1 MMTLRLIQDFMNGKT
16 KNEIDAAVESG
27 KFSFDT
33 DKYQIVSSKNTCSG
47 YMADLMPCYKNE
59 MHEMLGRK
67 SLSMDAYMKLDAI
80 LSDGFELDREYEEE
94 LYVRRADILYGTGK
108 RMVKVYCF
116 KKDNLAAETDTDGT
130 EDALNKESFREL
142 ILFGKNLVKG
152 SISMARNRSDAFEAE
167 SDEIISRQDFVME
180 LFGTDR
186 KNAAF
191 VTTMLQKKADD
202 EFDEIVENLYD
213 YALLVMNSLSICS
226 QDEWWNEYILK
237 GNHMGKIRNF
247 LFSIALPDETMKKN
261 LALLFNRNIPPM
273 TSNDEEHENKVYIW
287 KVNNVRSVLTACM
300 KKELEDVLWENDIQ
314 KYRKFVNSLGKYEG
328 GATCDIGSLVSL
340 TGMEKEVVNF
350 ILQHGD
356 KEDFVRYVTR
366 TFYDSDKNEKYEFS
380 LGDAAEKAYQKLS
393 ADGKTDVPVSYKYLK
408 RFGISRL

>member
-27 KFSFDT
+27 RFSFDT

-273 TSNDEEHENKVYIW
+273 TSNDEERENKVYIW

>member
-27 KFSFDT
+27 RFSFDT

-226 QDEWWNEYILK
+226 QDEWWNGYILK

-273 TSNDEEHENKVYIW
+273 TSNDEERENKVYIW

>member
-1 MMTLRLIQDFMNGKT
+1 MMTLRLIQDFMNGKS
-16 KNEIDAAVESG
+16 KSEIDEAVESG
-27 KFSFDT
+27 KLSFDT
-33 DKYQIVSSKNTCSG
+33 GKYQIVSSENTYSG

-94 LYVRRADILYGTGK
+94 LYVRRADILHGTGK

-116 KKDNLAAETDTDGT
+116 KKDALAVETDADGLDD
-130 EDALNKESFREL
+130 ELNKESFREL

-152 SISMARNRSDAFEAE
+152 SISMARNKSDAFEAE
-167 SDEIISRQDFVME
+167 SDEVISRQDFVIE

-191 VTTMLQKKADD
+191 VTTMLQKKTDD

-213 YALLVMNSLSICS
+213 YALLVMNNLSICS
-226 QDEWWNEYILK
+226 QDEWWNEHILK
-237 GNHMGKIRNF
+237 GQYVGKIRNL

-261 LALLFNRNIPPM
+261 LSMLFNRNIPPIP
-273 TSNDEEHENKVYIW
+273 SNDEGRENKVYRW
-287 KVNNVRSVLTACM
+287 KVNNVRSILTACM

-328 GATCDIGSLVSL
+328 GATCDIGSLASL

-356 KEDFVRYVTR
+356 REDFVRYVTR

-380 LGDAAEKAYQKLS
+380 LGDIAEKAYQALS
-393 ADGKTDVPVSYKYLK
+393 ADGKTDAPVSYMYLK
-408 RFGISRL
+408 KFGIRKL

>member
-27 KFSFDT
+27 RFSFDT

-273 TSNDEEHENKVYIW
+273 TSNDEERENKVYIW

-340 TGMEKEVVNF
+340 IGMEKEVVNF

>member
-27 KFSFDT
+27 RFSFDT

-94 LYVRRADILYGTGK
+94 LYVRRADILYGAGK

-273 TSNDEEHENKVYIW
+273 TSNDEERENKVYIW

>member
-27 KFSFDT
+27 RFSFDT

-94 LYVRRADILYGTGK
+94 LYVRQADILYGTGK

-273 TSNDEEHENKVYIW
+273 TSNDEERENKVYIW

>member
-27 KFSFDT
+27 RFSFDT

-180 LFGTDR
+180 MFGTDR

-273 TSNDEEHENKVYIW
+273 TSNDEERENKVYIW